1 MERMVEFAGR
11 NYCLRYTV
19 NSMCAVEER
28 AGGPVSGMLDR
39 DFSAARLL
47 LWGGLIDA
55 QREMTL
61 ESAGELIG
69 EHLRTGGTLEDVV
82 DMCAAAMKEAGFFGP
97 EAQTAAEKAAACAR
111 RMQM

>member
-28 AGGPVSGMLDR
+28 AGGPVSRVMDR
-39 DFSAARLL
+39 DYSATRLL

-55 QREMTL
+55 QKEITL
-61 ESAGELIG
+61 EGAGDLISA
-69 EHLRTGGTLEDVV
+69 HLRSGGTLDEVV

-97 EAQTAAEKAAACAR
+97 EAQTAEEKAAACAR